1 MLPYI
6 LALAVAVGSFAI
18 YMAAFFFPEVHRKG
32 DLVWSGVGL
41 FYALVL
47 WFCAG
52 RISGAVL
59 LGQMASVGLLGWF
72 GWQALTLRR
81 QATPLAEQ
89 TPVSGEQIDRLTGG
103 LTGMF
108 KPKSPGK
115 PQTIP
120 QPVPQTAVKVEE
132 PAVAPPPVATVPEVP
147 PAPVTPEPVTPAK
160 PAAKVTTAK
169 PKTPRFADRFSF
181 LFKGKDKDKDK
192 NKNKVKSPAKPTPG
206 PKTQPQP
213 PAEVASVPS
222 PEPTLVQPP
231 VPIEPPPAEPILVQ
245 PPVPVEPPL
254 PEPGLIEPEAEVIH
268 LDLPVEV
275 PTEDAPEEQLEMP
288 AAAALEGATGE
299 SEVSEDDDFGFD
311 EDDLEG
317 PGVTK
322 AEAEAVTE
330 TLPNPSLD
338 EPIKPSLNKVAAK
351 SATPGAKKSQGPGLL
366 TQIQEGLRGLLNFRK
381 SPPVKPKAPISQ
393 PVETP
398 REVEPKPAI
407 AVDSVT
413 TVESSPEVA
422 DTQPAAETPAVDSVT
437 TVESSPEVADTQPAE
452 ETATVVV
459 TTDDVVVEVTVQ
471 EGQPVEVVTSA
482 NPSAEEAVAA
492 VITTDEGIVEEGDKV
507 EEATSPNPPETDV
520 QDVIEESVSEVLPE
534 GRLTPEPV
542 EEYAPEVELAPPAE
556 SVIPTEDEVVEVI
569 EVSEPAVEVTSAD
582 PDESEV
588 QEMESNPFL
597 NRPQRQDPA
606 VVEVTP
612 ESGEA
617 QGQVTPPADSEPSSQ
632 KEGNS

>member
-81 QATPLAEQ
+81 QTTPLAEQ

-108 KPKSPGK
+108 KPKSAPK

-120 QPVPQTAVKVEE
+120 QPVPQMAVKVEE
-132 PAVAPPPVATVPEVP
+132 PPVAPPPVATVPEVP
-147 PAPVTPEPVTPAK
+147 PVPVTPEPVTPAK
-160 PAAKVTTAK
+160 AAAKVTTTQ

-181 LFKGKDKDKDK
+181 LFKGKDKDKNKDK
-192 NKNKVKSPAKPTPG
+192 SKAKPTPG
-206 PKTQPQP
+206 PKSQPQS

-222 PEPTLVQPP
+222 PEPTLVQPLVP
-231 VPIEPPPAEPILVQ
+231 VEPPPAEPTLVQ

-254 PEPGLIEPEAEVIH
+254 PEPGLIQPEPEVIPVDAPGEV
-268 LDLPVEV
+268 LM
-275 PTEDAPEEQLEMP
+275 EDAVDELLEMP
-288 AAAALEGATGE
+288 AAAAMEGATME
-299 SEVSEDDDFGFD
+299 FELSEDDDFGLD
-311 EDDLEG
+311 DDDLEG

-322 AEAEAVTE
+322 AEAKAVAE
-330 TLPNPSLD
+330 TLPNPPLD
-338 EPIKPSLNKVAAK
+338 EPVKPSLNKVAAK
-351 SATPGAKKSQGPGLL
+351 SAKSATPGAKKTQGPGLL
-366 TQIQEGLRGLLNFRK
+366 AQIQEGLRGLLNFRK
-381 SPPVKPKAPISQ
+381 SPPVKPKAPSSQ
-393 PVETP
+393 AVETKT
-398 REVEPKPAI
+398 ELEPKPAI

-413 TVESSPEVA
+413 TVESSPEVP
-422 DTQPAAETPAVDSVT
+422 DPKPAGETP
-437 TVESSPEVADTQPAE
+437 
-452 ETATVVV
+452 TVVI

-471 EGQPVEVVTSA
+471 EGEPVEVVTSA
-482 NPSAEEAVAA
+482 NPSAEEEVVA
-492 VITTDEGIVEEGDKV
+492 VITMDEGIMEEEEQV
-507 EEATSPNPPETDV
+507 VEATSPTLPETEV
-520 QDVIEESVSEVLPE
+520 QDVIEESVAE

-542 EEYAPEVELAPPAE
+542 EEYVPEVELAPPAE
-556 SVIPTEDEVVEVI
+556 SVILTEDEVVEMM
-569 EVSEPAVEVTSAD
+569 EVSEPAVEVTPAH
-582 PDESEV
+582 PDESELS
-588 QEMESNPFL
+588 QMESDRL
-597 NRPQRQDPA
+597 LKRPQRQDPA
-606 VVEVTP
+606 VVEAP
-612 ESGEA
+612 RAPRKSGEA
-617 QGQVTPPADSEPSSQ
+617 QSQVTPPSVKEPTSQ
-632 KEGNS
+632 KDGNS